1 MSELFNMTEMVH
13 DKMKQ
18 ELKDCEESSKQ
29 CRERIDKI
37 IEELKQI
44 REEQN
49 KKTLY
54 YSKLIKEKRNLL
66 YKLEVNRNREKKVR
80 NDLQIFDDS
89 QNM

>member
-1 MSELFNMTEMVH
+1 MTEMVH

-66 YKLEVNRNREKKVR
+66 YKLDVNRNREKKVR
-80 NDLQIFDDS
+80 NDLQIFEDS